1 MPKKRKRRKK
11 IHAFVFVPHASCK
24 KAIIKEAS
32 ISISVWK
39 CKVKLIDGFCFGNN
53 TRDLCLINVDGEIGK
68 ATFEDEKILC
78 LLILGSNR
86 SCMDEK

>member
-1 MPKKRKRRKK
+1 M
-11 IHAFVFVPHASCK
+11 
-24 KAIIKEAS
+24 
-32 ISISVWK
+32 
-39 CKVKLIDGFCFGNN
+39 KLIDGFCFGNN